1 MKNTYIAYLNQQGLV
16 TIRLTNNYQNG
27 MSMAGGSIKKK
38 LLIVFSILFVILSVA
53 FFFLYKNFNQL
64 LSTALTK
71 NFNSNILA
79 GVYELKFDKLRVNLL
94 EGSIQVYNVS
104 LMPRQDSVRLY
115 PYINSTV
122 KFKTNKLALKN
133 VDLLKLVRL
142 SELNVGSIE
151 IESPDVEIEL
161 AGKRKIF
168 LPFAD
173 TTKTDRAV
181 KTDEKRTLLSFLL
194 QKMVL
199 SKATLHVVNF
209 EQERS
214 YEIQNFNVNVYE
226 LNIDQRSG
234 ENLMA
239 YKRVEMLM
247 GACQAKF
254 KKGAFQTLE
263 FKDFSINV
271 DSIEVHNSI
280 DTTMFQ
286 FSEFTAGLNK
296 LDVLTIDSSYNFSL
310 DSFKLSYRDKSIN
323 LARAEVK
330 QNISKA
336 AMQNKFNFQLAQFSG
351 TVGKIN
357 LVNVHFDS
365 LIYHNAIRVDE
376 ILISGIHAAAFK
388 DKTKPINYKR
398 IPPYFGQQIA
408 SITIPILVKSLKVS
422 NFNIVSTEK
431 KEDGNMAKA
440 TVSRGIVRV
449 ENITNLSPNHPLVF
463 KGEADLENKVHFY
476 ITMMFSYNLP
486 QFSFEGKI
494 GKFEV
499 TDLNRLLTD
508 FAPAAVKGGKVDE
521 IHFWGTAFH
530 TRASGTMKFLFHDL
544 DVDLDLEKQ
553 GDWTNSILSFAANN
567 ILIKDNPASAHL
579 PPRIVQFDVERDM
592 NKGFINI
599 LLRSVFDGMKETIIM
614 SKNNKK
620 DYRKAKKEAR
630 KEAREE

>member
-1 MKNTYIAYLNQQGLV
+1 MVNKSL
-16 TIRLTNNYQNG
+16 
-27 MSMAGGSIKKK
+27 KKK
-38 LLIVFSILFVILSVA
+38 LLIVFSALVVILGVA
-53 FFFLYKNFNQL
+53 SIFIYVNFNHL

-79 GVYELKFDKLRVNLL
+79 GVYELKFEKLRVNLMQ
-94 EGSIQVYNVS
+94 GSIQVYNVT

-151 IESPDVEIEL
+151 IESPDVAIEL
-161 AGKRKIF
+161 AGKRNIF

-173 TTKTDRAV
+173 TTKTDST
-181 KTDEKRTLLSFLL
+181 KTEEKIKLLSFLL
-194 QKMVL
+194 QKLVL
-199 SKATLHVVNF
+199 SKATVHVVNF
-209 EQERS
+209 HQERS

-226 LNIDQRSG
+226 LNIDQSSG

-239 YKRVEMLM
+239 YKKVEMLM

-254 KKGAFQTLE
+254 KKGAFQDLE

-271 DSIEVHNSI
+271 DSIEVHNTM

-296 LDVLTIDSSYNFSL
+296 LDVLTMDSSYNFSL
-310 DSFKLSYRDKSIN
+310 DSFKLSYRDKTID
-323 LARAEVK
+323 LAKGEAK
-330 QNISKA
+330 LNISKA
-336 AMQNKFNFQLAQFSG
+336 AMQSKFNFQQAQFSG

-376 ILISGIHAAAFK
+376 LLISGVQSAVFK
-388 DKTKPINYKR
+388 DKTKPINVNR

-408 SITIPILVKSLKVS
+408 SISIPVLVKTLKIS
-422 NFNIVSTEK
+422 NFNVVSTEK
-431 KEDGNMAKA
+431 KKDGNMAKA
-440 TVSRGIVRV
+440 TVSRGTIRV
-449 ENITNLSPNHPLVF
+449 ENITNLTPNQPLVIR
-463 KGEADLENKVHFY
+463 GEAYLENKVHFY
-476 ITMMFSYNLP
+476 LTMSYSYKLP
-486 QFSFEGKI
+486 QYSFDGRFD
-494 GKFEV
+494 KFDV

-508 FAPAAVKGGKVDE
+508 FAPAAVKGGKIDE
-521 IHFWGTAFH
+521 IHFWGTAFY

-544 DVDLDLEKQ
+544 DVDLDLAKQ

-567 ILIKDNPASAHL
+567 FLLRDNPAMDNL
-579 PPRIVQFDVERDM
+579 PPRIVQFDAERDM
-592 NKGFINI
+592 HKGFINI
-599 LLRSVFDGMKETIIM
+599 LLRSAFDGLKETIIM
-614 SKNNKK
+614 SKDNKK

-630 KEAREE
+630 KEDKEEKKEEKEEKKNEEKKKE